1 VKLFTIEQAR
11 ALLPIIGPLLEE
23 LRAAQAVMADGHEHL
38 AEHAPTNGGG
48 VEGKDFLDAMS
59 ASSRNIAKLNEAGVV
74 VRDPSSGLID
84 FPSERDGENVYL
96 CWRLGE
102 ETIAWWHPTTSG
114 FADRRP
120 L

>member
-1 VKLFTIEQAR
+1 MRTFTLEQAT
-11 ALLPIIGPLLEE
+11 ALLPVITPLLEQ
-23 LRAAQAVMADGHEHL
+23 LRAAQAVMDEEHEL
-38 AEHAPTNGGG
+38 LKERAPGNGGG

-59 ASSRNIAKLNEAGVV
+59 AAGLAIAKLNEAGVV
-74 VRDPSSGLID
+74 VRDPAGGLID
-84 FPSERDGENVYL
+84 FPSERDGEQIFL

-102 ETIAWWHPTTSG
+102 ERIAWWHPTTSG